1 MMLDA
6 VWNLVTT
13 SLAGR
18 TLIAY
23 LLVVT
28 VPAILPI
35 IFFRLVGLRGL
46 KTLLSYESHHT
57 FVHDIDPRLK
67 VLYPVTV
74 GVLSIFLSWDWVFF
88 LLALTLVPWIV
99 VRPSKER
106 SKLLLTMAIIPA
118 ITNVWSQG
126 LYHTSSHHLLVAF
139 PWTVSWTGTP
149 GLSTFGLQYGVQE
162 TGRLMVSVF
171 SSLLLIMTTT
181 PSDIV
186 WALRKFGMPQ
196 RAGLSLSVA
205 LRYLPQ
211 MFERLNTLLQS
222 VRVRGYD
229 FSRPAKWYYI
239 KQWTQYAYRM
249 LRLLPMLAVPLMIG
263 SLGQVSILATVADA
277 RAFNVQPRRGTYR
290 EHQLTPRD
298 RMAWGYYGLMIAAVM
313 AVVVTGVGIRSGI
326 N

>member
-1 MMLDA
+1 MLDA
-6 VWNLVTT
+6 LWTLLTN
-13 SLAGR
+13 SLPGR

-23 LLVVT
+23 LLVVSI
-28 VPAILPI
+28 PATLP
-35 IFFRLVGLRGL
+35 FVFLKLVGLRGL

-57 FVHDIDPRLK
+57 FMHDIDPRLK

-74 GVLSIFLSWDWVFF
+74 GVLSIFLNWDWVFF
-88 LLALTLVPWIV
+88 LLALTCVPWIML
-99 VRPSKER
+99 RPSR
-106 SKLLLTMAIIPA
+106 QRVKLLLTMAIVPA
-118 ITNVWSQG
+118 LTNVWSQG

-149 GLSTFGLQYGVQE
+149 GLSWYGLQYGLQE

-196 RAGLSLSVA
+196 RVGLSVSVA

-211 MFERLNTLLQS
+211 MFERLNTLMQAIK
-222 VRVRGYD
+222 VRGYD
-229 FSRPAKWYYI
+229 FSKPQKWYYF
-239 KQWTQYAYRM
+239 KQWADFFYRM
-249 LRLLPMLAVPLMIG
+249 LRLMPMLAVPLLIG

-277 RAFNVQPRRGTYR
+277 RAFNVQTKRGTYR
-290 EHQLTPRD
+290 ARRLTRQD
-298 RMAWGYYGLMIAAVM
+298 RMAWAYYALMVAAVM
-313 AVVVTGVGIRSGI
+313 VVVVSGVGIRNGFH
-326 N
+326 

>member
-1 MMLDA
+1 MLDS
-6 VWNLVTT
+6 VWNLLTT

-28 VPAILPI
+28 VPATLPI
-35 IFFRLVGLRGL
+35 IFFKLVGLRGL
-46 KTLLSYESHHT
+46 RTLLSYESHHT
-57 FVHDIDPRLK
+57 LVHDLDPRLK

-74 GVLSIFLSWDWVFF
+74 GVLSIFLNWDWVFF
-88 LLALTLVPWIV
+88 LLALTLVPWIA
-99 VRPSKER
+99 VRPSKQR
-106 SKLLLTMAIIPA
+106 VRLLLTMAIVPA

-126 LYHTSSHHLLVAF
+126 LYHTSSHQLLVAF
-139 PWTVSWTGTP
+139 PWTVSSWTGTP
-149 GLSTFGLQYGVQE
+149 GLSLFGLQYGLQE
-162 TGRLMVSVF
+162 TGRMMVSVF

-211 MFERLNTLLQS
+211 MFERLNTLVQA

-229 FSRPAKWYYI
+229 FTRPAKWYYV
-239 KQWTQYAYRM
+239 KQWTNYAYRM

-277 RAFNVQPRRGTYR
+277 RAFNVQSKRGTYR
-290 EHQLTPRD
+290 AHPLTRRD
-298 RMAWGYYGLMIAAVM
+298 RMAWGYYGLMIAAVL
-313 AVVVTGVGIRSGI
+313 VVVISGVGIRNGF